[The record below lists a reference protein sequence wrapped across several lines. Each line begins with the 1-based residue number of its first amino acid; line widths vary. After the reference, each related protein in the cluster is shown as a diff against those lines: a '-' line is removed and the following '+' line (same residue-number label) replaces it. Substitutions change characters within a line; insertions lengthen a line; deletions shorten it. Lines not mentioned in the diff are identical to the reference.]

1 MYSLVDWVVLPLVH
15 EGDALDADVLEV
27 LALLRRPPRRG
38 RRPAI
43 LEAVLVALA
52 LHVADP
58 DRTAAGVEGRV
69 GVDDGATLA
78 TTIVNLC
85 DSRNLF
91 HKRSDLQSEHAAD
104 DGALLLA
111 EVVVA
116 DGAPDAPEAHLDAA
130 GSGPVAAGQSHRHRR
145 RAQPRVLLV

>member
-1 MYSLVDWVVLPLVH
+1 MYSLIDLVVLPLVH

-58 DRTAAGVEGRV
+58 DRPAAGVEGRV
-69 GVDDGATLA
+69 GVDDGAALA
-78 TTIVNLC
+78 I
-85 DSRNLF
+85 R
-91 HKRSDLQSEHAAD
+91 
-104 DGALLLA
+104 
-111 EVVVA
+111 
-116 DGAPDAPEAHLDAA
+116 
-130 GSGPVAAGQSHRHRR
+130 
-145 RAQPRVLLV
+145 